1 MPDAFSSP
9 EHPRPRQQHPQ
20 HPYRQNRPYDRN
32 PQTPPPQ
39 PQGDP
44 SYPASPP
51 YQPPRA
57 RPPQQPYQP
66 DQPHLTY
73 PWQPRPKPPE
83 PAPRR
88 RPRHRALGQHSDIR
102 VLRGAYRRQR
112 RVATLTAL
120 GYFTLFLVLSA
131 FAPSLMTST
140 VSGGLSTGLLLG
152 LLQVPVTCLA
162 IGLYEHTARR
172 SVDPIAD
179 RIRRQAELDARRE
192 AA

>member
-9 EHPRPRQQHPQ
+9 EHPRPHQQHPQ
-20 HPYRQNRPYDRN
+20 HPYRQNRPYDQSL
-32 PQTPPPQ
+32 QTPPPP

-44 SYPASPP
+44 SYPAYPP

-57 RPPQQPYQP
+57 RPSQQPYQP

-73 PWQPRPKPPE
+73 PWQPRPQPPE
-83 PAPRR
+83 PAPPR